1 MPWFPP
7 PDPLALEQR
16 RNLERALDREV
27 PDWRQINNDP
37 QWIGWLSGTHLYSDR
52 ARQFHLDDAVASG
65 NVHRVAQFFR
75 DFTQMKSATTPPA
88 SATPPQWGVRATP
101 RDKPVYSRADIT
113 NASRAYMKGAY
124 RGREAEY
131 EALQADIIRAAREGR
146 ISDAPQPKGKARV

>member
-27 PDWRQINNDP
+27 PNWRQINNDP

-65 NVHRVAQFFR
+65 NVHRVAAFFR
-75 DFTQMKSATTPPA
+75 DFQQMKAATTRPA
-88 SATPPQWGVRATP
+88 PPPQQWGSRASP
-101 RDKPVYSRADIT
+101 RDKPIYSRNDIA
-113 NASRAYMKGAY
+113 NASRAFMKGAY

>member
-27 PDWRQINNDP
+27 PDWRQINKDP

-65 NVHRVAQFFR
+65 NVHRVAAFFR
-75 DFTQMKSATTPPA
+75 DFQQMKAATTRPA
-88 SATPPQWGVRATP
+88 PPPQQWGYRASP
-101 RDKPVYSRADIT
+101 RDRPVYSRADI
-113 NASRAYMKGAY
+113 NAASRAYMKGAY